1 MIGDLPLH
9 REMSGQPE
17 RFTRDSS
24 WQTLRRS
31 NSGLMPG
38 HGTSTYGDD
47 LTGYSPAHED
57 RVDRFGVVEL
67 LLHPRPL
74 DRGPSSF
81 RDKKP
86 ANRLGA
92 QGLPP
97 ANHLHHEP
105 FGPSRTSRRE
115 ETKPT
120 LFKGDHRCTLILAA
134 ASGRP
139 SF

>member
-38 HGTSTYGDD
+38 DGTSTYGDD

-74 DRGPSSF
+74 DRGLSSF

-86 ANRLGA
+86 ANRSGA

-97 ANHLHHEP
+97 AKHLHH
-105 FGPSRTSRRE
+105 
-115 ETKPT
+115 
-120 LFKGDHRCTLILAA
+120 
-134 ASGRP
+134 
-139 SF
+139 